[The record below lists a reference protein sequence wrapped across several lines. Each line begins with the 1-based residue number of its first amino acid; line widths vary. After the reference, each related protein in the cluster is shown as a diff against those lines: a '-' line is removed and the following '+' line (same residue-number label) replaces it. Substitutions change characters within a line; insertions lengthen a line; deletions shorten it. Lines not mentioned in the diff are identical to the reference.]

1 MGTLEA
7 TLTITAV
14 ISLILVVWS
23 FTKSGKKW
31 IASL

>member
-7 TLTITAV
+7 ILTITAI
-14 ISLILVVWS
+14 ISMGLLIWS

-31 IASL
+31 IANL